1 MPDYMIE
8 VKNLTKIFEK
18 QPSLFQKLRG
28 RRESQRRVI
37 ALDNLTF
44 KVETGSFVGL
54 LGPNGAGKT
63 TLIKCLTTLLLP
75 TSGDFRINNFAPQQS
90 NEIKASIGAM
100 LMGERGLYWKL
111 TGRENLEYFSA
122 LYHVPIKESKD
133 RIQALLDLMALNSF
147 ADRPVET
154 YSSGQRMKF
163 AFARA
168 IVSDPPILILD
179 EPTIAMDVQGGRE
192 LRKLVMELHQSGK
205 TILYSTHIMSEIEE
219 LTTNGNGK
227 VLIIDQGKKLA
238 FETPEALKET
248 LSQDEVIAIEGTFP
262 EGEDLLKRIQKLEGV
277 HKAAMMVNMGDREEI
292 SVLVDDAKD
301 RMSTILDV
309 ITSSNGHITFVNPTE
324 VSLEDVFIN
333 YTGRS
338 LSKDTSVQI

>member
-1 MPDYMIE
+1 MPDYMIK

-18 QPSLFQKLRG
+18 QLSLFEKLRG
-28 RRESQRRVI
+28 KREPQRRVV
-37 ALDNLTF
+37 ALENLSF
-44 KVETGSFVGL
+44 NVETGAFVGL

-75 TSGDFRINNFAPQQS
+75 TSGDFYINNFAPHQS

-122 LYHVPIKESKD
+122 LYHVPPQEAKD
-133 RIQALLDLMALNSF
+133 RIQAVLDLLALTGF

-192 LRKLVMELHQSGK
+192 LRKFVMELHEAGK
-205 TILYSTHIMSEIEE
+205 TILYSSHIMNEIEE
-219 LTTNGNGK
+219 LTSNGNGK

-238 FETPEALKET
+238 FETPDTLKES

-262 EGEDLLKRIQKLEGV
+262 EGEDLLENIQKMEGV
-277 HKAAMMVNMGDREEI
+277 RNAAMVISPGDREEI
-292 SVLVDDAKD
+292 SILVDDAKD
-301 RMSTILDV
+301 RMSGILDI
-309 ITSSNGHITFVNPTE
+309 ITSSNGRISFVNPTE

-338 LSKDTSVQI
+338 LSKDTAVQI